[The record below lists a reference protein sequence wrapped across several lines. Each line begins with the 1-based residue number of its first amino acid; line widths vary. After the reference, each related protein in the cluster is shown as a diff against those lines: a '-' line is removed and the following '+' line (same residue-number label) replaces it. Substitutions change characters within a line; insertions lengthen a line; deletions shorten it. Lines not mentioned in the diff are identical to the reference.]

1 MKRPRRVIGVLAAL
15 TMSGLAAAI
24 SALPAF
30 DRLHGLDDD
39 LLHLLRDILAP
50 VHADPTD
57 SPVAVI
63 AITPDSFSAPGLE
76 GIPSILWTDQ
86 MALVQQK
93 VLEAGARVYGWD
105 VILQNS
111 AAKSMTDI
119 LSDRIGLDTNS
130 ERALHR
136 LDSNLLLGMKTYGRE
151 QGRVV
156 LGYADLGQGAVLPH
170 AGLLRQVGR
179 PANLRPVNAYTDQD
193 GVLRGVGLLYR
204 SESGDSVPSFALEIA
219 ARTLG
224 AEYGMNSNGDFHLAG
239 RTIPVLKDPG
249 GEISM
254 LVSFDTGPGAIPTY
268 RFHDILSCENG
279 DYLSAAFADRAV
291 LFGFITDLEDRQP
304 MSNRF
309 ARRADM
315 AGAPAGCDGVR
326 PEPLPFAR
334 ATEAGVYLHAHAV
347 ANLISGHAL
356 HRPAAPLRIGLP
368 LILALAASGLAL
380 GWRPTTAL
388 GGVILISLGYVAV
401 AALVFRDGTV
411 IPLIDPIAAAF
422 LTLGGMVG
430 FRFFQADA
438 QGRMVR
444 QTFAQYLD
452 ENVIRAMI
460 DSGDIPELGGESR
473 TLTCFFSDIEAFSTL
488 SESMTPPDLVS
499 FLNVYFQIVGE
510 EIEAQGGIIERFIGD
525 AVCAVFGAPVRH
537 EDHAIRAVR
546 AALGIHRRLELAQ
559 ADFNIPSGRA
569 VRTRIGINTGSMVAG
584 NVGARRRKSY
594 TVQGDAVNLAA
605 RLESINKQYG
615 TLLIA
620 GEETVKA
627 CGTIFDWRLIDRVR
641 VVGRKTPLDIFEPL
655 GERGQT
661 PAESLDLKDRY
672 EATLRQFQ
680 ARDFT
685 GAIEGFQTLATSGDA
700 AADLAI
706 RRCQAALSIPP
717 SENWDGVTD
726 LTRK

>member
-1 MKRPRRVIGVLAAL
+1 MKKLHRSAGALAAFVISVLAVSVL
-15 TMSGLAAAI
+15 S
-24 SALPAF
+24 LPAF

-39 LLHLLRDILAP
+39 ILHLLRDVLAP
-50 VHADPTD
+50 VHSTPTE

-63 AITPDSFSAPGLE
+63 AITPESFSAASLN

-86 MALVQQK
+86 MAKVQQK
-93 VLEAGARVYGWD
+93 ALDAGARVYGWD

-111 AAKSMTDI
+111 AAKSMSDI
-119 LSDRIGLDTNS
+119 LSERVALNKDS
-130 ERALHR
+130 ERALRR
-136 LDSNLLLGMKTYGRE
+136 LDRDLLLGMKNYGRE

-156 LGYADLGQGAVLPH
+156 LGYADLGQGRVLPH
-170 AGLLRQVGR
+170 AGLVQQVGGA
-179 PANLRPVNAYTDQD
+179 ANLRPVNAYTDRD

-204 SESGDSVPSFALEIA
+204 SESAGTVPSFALEIA

-224 AEYGMNSNGDFHLAG
+224 TEYGMDPDAGFLFAG
-239 RTIPVLKDPG
+239 RTIPTFQDID
-249 GEISM
+249 GEVSM
-254 LVSFDTGPGAIPTY
+254 RVNFDTGPGAIPTY
-268 RFHDILSCENG
+268 RFHDILSCG
-279 DYLSAAFADRAV
+279 DQDYLATAFADRAV
-291 LFGFITDLEDRQP
+291 MFGFMTDLEDRKP

-309 ARRADM
+309 SRKADM
-315 AGAPAGCDGVR
+315 TGAPMGCDGVQ

-334 ATEAGVYLHAHAV
+334 STEAGVFLHAQAV

-356 HRPAAPLRIGLP
+356 QRPDTPLRIALV
-368 LILALAASGLAL
+368 LVLALAAAGLGL
-380 GWRPTTAL
+380 WWRPFTAL
-388 GGVILISLGYVAV
+388 AGVILISLGYGAM

-411 IPLIDPIAAAF
+411 LPLIDPIVAAF
-422 LTLGGMVG
+422 VTLGGMVG

-438 QGRMVR
+438 KGRIIR

-452 ENVIRAMI
+452 ESVIRAMI
-460 DSGDIPELGGESR
+460 DSGEVPELGGESR

-488 SESMTPPDLVS
+488 SENMTPPDLVA

-546 AALGIHRRLELAQ
+546 AALGIHRRLALAQ
-559 ADFNIPSGRA
+559 ADFNIPSGKA
-569 VRTRIGINTGSMVAG
+569 VRTRIGINTGTMVAG
-584 NVGARRRKSY
+584 NIGARRRKSY

-627 CGTIFDWRLIDRVR
+627 CGTIFDWRRIDRVR

-655 GERGQT
+655 GEPGET
-661 PAESLDLKDRY
+661 PAEALNRKDRY
-672 EATLRQFQ
+672 ETALWRFQ
-680 ARDFT
+680 ARDFN
-685 GAIEGFQTLATSGDA
+685 GAMNEFQALATSGDT

-706 RRCQAALSIPP
+706 RRCQEALSNPLR
-717 SENWDGVTD
+717 ENWDGVTD